1 MNMKP
6 FDHNSAL
13 ARAATPSMKYK
24 GDEPFHEWQTKA
36 RAKLLQ
42 LLGIDRIKRATDTK
56 FNIEYVKEEDT
67 YTEYRFTLQPEVGYS
82 FPSVMRV
89 PKGLSGK
96 LPVMI
101 CLQGHSTGMHISLG
115 QPKYER
121 DVASISGGDRDFC
134 VRAVKEG
141 YVAVAVEQRNFGECG
156 GAGEK
161 GPACLYSTMIA
172 FMLGRTTI
180 GERVVDVS
188 TVIDALTE
196 NFDFIDSEKI
206 NVMGNSGGGT
216 ATFYAAAIDERIKI
230 AIPSCAY
237 CTYKDSIAA
246 MPHCSCNFIPGILD
260 YFEMEDISGLIAPR
274 KLIVVNGA
282 KDDIFPEQG
291 VKEAY
296 ETTKKLY
303 FASGAPENCRLVT
316 GPEGHRFYADAAW
329 PVIHEFADL
338 A

>member
-1 MNMKP
+1 MNMQP

-24 GDEPFHEWQTKA
+24 GDEPFRDWQSKA

-42 LLGIDRIKRATDTK
+42 LLGIDRIKRAVDTK
-56 FNIEYVKEEDT
+56 FTIEYINEADE
-67 YTEYRFTLQPEVGYS
+67 YTEYRFTLEPEVGYN
-82 FPSVMRV
+82 FPAVMRV
-89 PKGLSGK
+89 PKGACGK

-115 QPKYER
+115 KPKYER
-121 DVASISGGDRDFC
+121 DHASIAGGDRDFC

-141 YVAVAVEQRNFGECG
+141 YIAVAVEQRNFGECG

-161 GPACLYSTMIA
+161 GPACLYSTMVA

-188 TVIDALTE
+188 TVIDALIE
-196 NFDFIDSEKI
+196 NFDFVDAERI
-206 NVMGNSGGGT
+206 NLMGNSGGGT

-230 AIPSCAY
+230 AVPSCAY

-282 KDDIFPEQG
+282 KDDIFPEHG

-296 ETTKKLY
+296 EVTKRLY
-303 FASGAPENCRLVT
+303 SASGAPENCRLVT

-329 PVIHEFADL
+329 PVIHEFGDL
-338 A
+338 N